1 MSARRSDPRLH
12 CQCLRSALGLG
23 LLAMTNPSMPRHE
36 RAEDHRVRAATL
48 PMRSVSIQPEE
59 KECSCS
65 AWRTGPTFAARG
77 AWRQLGRA
85 RISSRGRGVM
95 RRLGANGT
103 TIAYAGTGTGLPFV
117 LAHGAEGSTS
127 APLPSLA
134 SSQVLATRG
143 HSRNSAGRLNIS
155 SAQLRSAQPLP
166 CNLTPRKP
174 KCARSRRQECSLP
187 SPMFHCRADSRPLTS
202 NTRAASERA
211 MRWRLR
217 TTCSD
222 MQCIS

>member
-1 MSARRSDPRLH
+1 
-12 CQCLRSALGLG
+12 
-23 LLAMTNPSMPRHE
+23 MTNPSMPRHE

-103 TIAYAGTGTGLPFV
+103 TIAYAGSGTGPPFV
-117 LAHGAEGSTS
+117 LAHGAEGSNS
-127 APLPSLA
+127 APLSSLT
-134 SSQVLATRG
+134 SGEMLATRAQLG
-143 HSRNSAGRLNIS
+143 AAAHLGRHSSGAGRLNIS
-155 SAQLRSAQPLP
+155 SAQPCSAPPLP
-166 CNLTPRKP
+166 GNLTPRKP
-174 KCARSRRQECSLP
+174 TWCSSIAPTRELLAICHLP
-187 SPMFHCRADSRPLTS
+187 CLSGFVPADV

-217 TTCSD
+217 TKCSD
-222 MQCIS
+222 MRCIS